1 MTSILDLFRLD
12 GRVAIVTGAS
22 RGLGASIAVAL
33 AEAGAAVVITARDA
47 SRLEATASEIRKA
60 GGRALPV
67 AMDLADQA
75 SCAGAVQA
83 AARGLGVVDI
93 LVNNAGIATVRPA
106 TRETPA
112 EFRNV
117 VEANLLGTYW
127 CSQEFGR
134 SVTRGGS
141 IVSISSN
148 IGSRTGGIPQA
159 AYAASKA
166 GIEALSRDLA
176 AQWGSRKG
184 IRVNTVAP
192 GFFETNMTPAL
203 NAVMKEAM
211 TACAPLGRAGTHAE
225 VAAAVLFFASDAS
238 SYITGEVL
246 TVDGGLSRAGSMF
259 GAMSLG

>member
-1 MTSILDLFRLD
+1 
-12 GRVAIVTGAS
+12 V
-22 RGLGASIAVAL
+22 IAARN
-33 AEAGAAVVITARDA
+33 TA
-47 SRLEATASEIRKA
+47 RLEATAGAIRQA

-75 SCAGAVQA
+75 SCAAMIQA
-83 AARGLGVVDI
+83 AVREYGVVDV
-93 LVNNAGIATVRPA
+93 LVNNAGISTVRPA

-112 EFRNV
+112 EFRDV
-117 VEANLLGTYW
+117 VQANLLGTYW
-127 CSQEFGR
+127 CAQEFGR

-141 IVSISSN
+141 IVNISSN
-148 IGSRTGGIPQA
+148 IGSCTGGIPQA
-159 AYAASKA
+159 AYASSKA

-192 GFFETNMTPAL
+192 GFFETNMTPEL
-203 NAVMKEAM
+203 NAVMTRAM
-211 TACAPLGRAGTHAE
+211 TQCAPLGRAGAHAE

-259 GAMSLG
+259 GAMSLS

>member
-1 MTSILDLFRLD
+1 MTNILERFRLD
-12 GRVAIVTGAS
+12 GRVAVVTGAS

-33 AEAGAAVVITARDA
+33 AEAGADVVITARDA
-47 SRLEATASEIRKA
+47 ARLDATVGAIRQA
-60 GGRALPV
+60 GRRALPV
-67 AMDLADQA
+67 PVELSDQQ
-75 SCAGAVQA
+75 SCAAMIQA
-83 AARGLGVVDI
+83 AVRELGVVDI

-112 EFRNV
+112 EFRDV
-117 VEANLLGTYW
+117 VETNLLGTYW
-127 CSQEFGR
+127 CAQEFGR

-141 IVSISSN
+141 IVNISSN

-166 GIEALSRDLA
+166 GIEALGRDLA

-192 GFFETNMTPAL
+192 GFFETNMTPEL
-203 NAVMKEAM
+203 NAVMTRAM
-211 TACAPLGRAGTHAE
+211 TACAPLGRAGDHAE

-259 GAMSLG
+259 GSMSLG